1 MAVSDEEKILDIMK
15 QTALHAYLATCDGD
29 QPMVRPVSPIVEHC
43 TSIWVAT
50 SATSRKIKQIRGNP
64 KVSLAFVE
72 LPHGEKAATVIGEA
86 VEVDDPADKR
96 RVWSSARFDLSEH
109 FPEGP
114 ESSDFALL
122 RIKVD
127 KIEWRDR
134 WEGGLKVYLP
144 DRDSL
149 QRD

>member
-1 MAVSDEEKILDIMK
+1 MAVSDQDKIVDIMK
-15 QTALHAYLATCDGD
+15 QTSLHAYLATCDGD
-29 QPMVRPVSPIVEHC
+29 QPMARPVSPIVEHC

-50 SATSRKIKQIRGNP
+50 SAGSRKIKQIRKNP

-86 VEVDDPADKR
+86 VEVDDLGEKR

-109 FPEGP
+109 FPDGP
-114 ESSDFALL
+114 ESPDFALL
-122 RIKVD
+122 RIKVE

-134 WEGGLKVYLP
+134 WEGGLKVYEP
-144 DRDSL
+144 DRDSPH
-149 QRD
+149 RD